1 MAFKIGD
8 NTVIDDNRAL
18 TAVGVTAATN
28 LNIPSGNTAGR
39 PTGAVGKLYFDTDL
53 GNLIVYNGTAWVVA
67 GSSELDLSKHNET
80 FRTPPFSYVH
90 NGSTK
95 NYEYIA
101 PYNEAVSYGGM
112 RITDTTAEMFA
123 HYIKPKS
130 LPHEVILSHN
140 VTGLGTKYN
149 NLPLVVSLDNKA
161 CSYTFGGK
169 SQGGV
174 NKYIQ
179 NVIFDS
185 TYSDSYFRI
194 DSDNDSGLP
203 IGHTES
209 QLIWKYSDTCYLCWN
224 KWHMRAYNPAN
235 VTQGSAATKI
245 FSKNYFENDG
255 QGSNRQHIMAL
266 SKSATANCVTVW
278 CGLMNINT
286 NPSGSA
292 HLRIYDVDVTDGS
305 VNGQAKT
312 YEMPQNEIISLL
324 DNPPV
329 ECSTHVVF
337 LNQKTSTTGGFFYIW
352 NKSTR
357 ELKTVTNLEYYGP
370 SYSGFQSAAFRM
382 NDKVYYVNHNKST
395 TNNTYGAKIYEVTAT
410 GASGYAEIITS
421 SSGSPP
427 IFDSDQG
434 DRAIWRHGPQH
445 STNSFT
451 WHYRDLD
458 NYHSGSLNSNDNG
471 EPLQYISKTVNWETS
486 KTALGDGFDDVY
498 SQALTHSPTVS
509 SALTLSN
516 TTIDSVT
523 NATNGTAP
531 ADFAGEMVRI
541 KLSGSII
548 D

>member
-53 GNLIVYNGTAWVVA
+53 GKLIVYNGTAWVIA
-67 GSSELDLSKHNET
+67 GSSEHDLSKHNET
-80 FRTPPFSYVH
+80 FRAPPFSYVH

-95 NYEYIA
+95 NFEYIA

-112 RITDTTAEMFA
+112 RLTDSTAEMFA

-130 LPHEVILSHN
+130 LPHELILSHN
-140 VTGLGTKYN
+140 VTGKGTKYEN
-149 NLPLVVSLDNKA
+149 NPLVVSLDNKA

-169 SQGGV
+169 ATGGV
-174 NKYIQ
+174 PKYIQ

-203 IGHTES
+203 IGHAES

-235 VTQGSAATKI
+235 ITQGNAATKI
-245 FSKNYFENDG
+245 WSKNYDINGVTDSH
-255 QGSNRQHIMAL
+255 QSIMAL
-266 SKSATANCVTVW
+266 SKSATSNCVTVW
-278 CGLMNINT
+278 TGNMGINT
-286 NPSGSA
+286 NPSGPET
-292 HLRIYDVDVTDGS
+292 LRIYDVDVTDGS
-305 VNGQAKT
+305 VNGQAKS
-312 YEMPQNEIISLL
+312 YVMPQHEIISLL
-324 DNPPV
+324 YNPPV

-337 LNQKTSTTGGFFYIW
+337 INHQGTGSGGFFYIW

-357 ELKTVTNLEYYGP
+357 ELKKVTGMQYHGS
-370 SYSGFQSAAFRM
+370 SYSGFYGAAFRM
-382 NDKVYYVNHNKST
+382 NDKVYYMNHNKNTSD
-395 TNNTYGAKIYEVTAT
+395 NTYGAKIYEVTAT
-410 GASGYAEIITS
+410 GASGYAQITTATA
-421 SSGSPP
+421 GTPP

-458 NYHSGSLNSNDNG
+458 AYNSGSLNSNENG
-471 EPLQYISKTVNWETS
+471 LPLQYISKTVNWETS
-486 KTALGDGFDDVY
+486 KTALGEDFDDVY

-516 TTIDSVT
+516 ITIDNVT

-541 KLSGSII
+541 KILGSIM